1 MLRST
6 RRLPAHVPAAAPAGS
21 ATTTR
26 CAPAPPPGRNAVP
39 RLASRNIEAGAA
51 PHPPPSPCPVHPFTP
66 CSCPLDRGTWYHRLG
81 SGESALGDAHT
92 AAVRY
97 VVMHRARDHRC
108 RAERGVLRVPWPMAC
123 MATGASLTLDVGW
136 SARVI
141 LAGRDKRT
149 RLRFSRISIARCA
162 DLVRSSASARGPLSG
177 SVHPVR
183 EVRATDQRPC
193 AQDLRPGVGST
204 AEFLRREI
212 GESDWQAWWCRLL
225 TQREVAGSRRR
236 LLPGP
241 NPSLGMQLKTSNIF
255 LEIMVNLFAWRAG
268 AS

>member
-1 MLRST
+1 MARPVRTARLRAQPCPPVGA
-6 RRLPAHVPAAAPAGS
+6 RLEQDSPLLGELGGTWAEVRADDTASGLIRAA
-21 ATTTR
+21 R
-26 CAPAPPPGRNAVP
+26 Q
-39 RLASRNIEAGAA
+39 AGACQLVIGSRRRSRWSRLLNGSTVA
-51 PHPPPSPCPVHPFTP
+51 DQVLRAAGDLPVQ
-66 CSCPLDRGTWYHRLG
+66 
-81 SGESALGDAHT
+81 
-92 AAVRY
+92 
-97 VVMHRARDHRC
+97 VVNVGRADNPHRARDHRC

-123 MATGASLTLDVGW
+123 MAAGASLTLDVGW

-183 EVRATDQRPC
+183 EARATDQRPC

-225 TQREVAGSRRR
+225 TQRA
-236 LLPGP
+236 
-241 NPSLGMQLKTSNIF
+241 
-255 LEIMVNLFAWRAG
+255 
-268 AS
+268 